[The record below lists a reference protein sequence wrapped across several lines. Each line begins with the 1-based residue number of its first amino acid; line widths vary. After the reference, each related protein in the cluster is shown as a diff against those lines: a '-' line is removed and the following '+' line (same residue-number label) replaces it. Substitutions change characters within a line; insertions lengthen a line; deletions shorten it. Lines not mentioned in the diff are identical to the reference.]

1 MQKIKDLFFNS
12 VAIAAFIGMIF
23 IIVIEG
29 FFPSIANA
37 QMLGTPG
44 PEYSQPGWGSGTFG
58 NCNKDGEFCWSI
70 TIEGPTP
77 PYHYYPI
84 SVEGEQ
90 AQIIVQRGRIIDR
103 RFAWD
108 GWNYLVQ
115 TGWEHWFYYKNKT
128 FECWVTHRAPQHYYC
143 EEWKPR

>member
-1 MQKIKDLFFNS
+1 MTKRLAGLCVVLGLSLILLAS
-12 VAIAAFIGMIF
+12 V
-23 IIVIEG
+23 
-29 FFPSIANA
+29 SSA
-37 QMLGTPG
+37 QQLGTGPG
-44 PEYSQPGWGSGTFG
+44 YAQPGGWGSGTFG
-58 NCNKDGEFCWSI
+58 KCDKDREFCWSI

-103 RFAWD
+103 RFSWD

>member
-1 MQKIKDLFFNS
+1 MPS
-12 VAIAAFIGMIF
+12 TVVVG
-23 IIVIEG
+23 G
-29 FFPSIANA
+29 FFGDEGKGKIISYLSKKDNPSIVVRGGA
-37 QMLGTPG
+37 
-44 PEYSQPGWGSGTFG
+44 G

-84 SVEGEQ
+84 AVEGEQ
-90 AQIIVQRGRIIDR
+90 AQMIVQRGRIIER
-103 RFAWD
+103 RFSWD
-108 GWNYLVQ
+108 GWNYLVV
-115 TGWEHWFYYKNKT
+115 TGWEPWFTYKNKT

>member
-1 MQKIKDLFFNS
+1 MTKRLAGLCVVLGLALLLF
-12 VAIAAFIGMIF
+12 A
-23 IIVIEG
+23 
-29 FFPSIANA
+29 SISPA
-37 QMLGTPG
+37 QQLGTAPG
-44 PEYSQPGWGSGTFG
+44 YAQPGWGSGSFG
-58 NCNKDGEFCWSI
+58 NCDKDGEFCWSI

>member
-1 MQKIKDLFFNS
+1 MTKRLAGLCVVLGLALLLF
-12 VAIAAFIGMIF
+12 A
-23 IIVIEG
+23 
-29 FFPSIANA
+29 SISPA
-37 QMLGTPG
+37 QQLGTGPG
-44 PEYSQPGWGSGTFG
+44 YTQPGGWGSGTFG
-58 NCNKDGEFCWSI
+58 NCDKDGEFCWSI

-103 RFAWD
+103 RFSWD

>member
-1 MQKIKDLFFNS
+1 MTKRLATLWVVLGLALLLYAS
-12 VAIAAFIGMIF
+12 VT
-23 IIVIEG
+23 
-29 FFPSIANA
+29 PA
-37 QMLGTPG
+37 QQLGTG
-44 PEYSQPGWGSGTFG
+44 PSHFAQPQPGWGSGSFG

-90 AQIIVQRGRIIDR
+90 AQVIVQRGRIIDR
-103 RFAWD
+103 RFSWD

-128 FECWVTHRAPQHYYC
+128 FECWVSHRAPQHYYC